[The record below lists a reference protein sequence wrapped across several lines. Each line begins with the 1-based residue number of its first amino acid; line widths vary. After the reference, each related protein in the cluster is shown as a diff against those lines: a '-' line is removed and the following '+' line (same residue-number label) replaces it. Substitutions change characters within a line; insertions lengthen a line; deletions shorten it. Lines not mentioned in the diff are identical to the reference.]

1 MCNDHLRFS
10 FWANSGGMI
19 WFVFQRS
26 FCDRLLST
34 THKVKMRGWTGSM
47 VALGG
52 LTLGSPMGLG
62 GKDHPRVSWKT
73 GSLFQ
78 VFRGGLGMPFL
89 CIQSGSDQT
98 CILIY
103 THIFILYIYIIYTIV
118 HFIFLVET
126 LASQNWRQGKSAG
139 TSYIWGRIKYNRS
152 SFNPLKSMISPYLWL
167 KSS

>member
-1 MCNDHLRFS
+1 
-10 FWANSGGMI
+10 MI
-19 WFVFQRS
+19 CVS
-26 FCDRLLST
+26 TDLLWPLHST

-62 GKDHPRVSWKT
+62 GKDHPCVSWKT

-89 CIQSGSDQT
+89 CIQLGSDQT
-98 CILIY
+98 WICIY
-103 THIFILYIYIIYTIV
+103 THIQTHTHIYIYIYNTQLVGMTPMCLSFFWWKPLPPRIGVRGNLQEPPIFEVESSRIYDCRKMFT
-118 HFIFLVET
+118 
-126 LASQNWRQGKSAG
+126 
-139 TSYIWGRIKYNRS
+139 